1 MDSVRGK
8 DKAAGKYKTTVS
20 CVAHRAKHR
29 RMDPLQLPPSVLS
42 PQSDRTAYFQFAIY
56 RQAQLQKH
64 GHEFTPHHSP
74 LTIHSLIMKSLN
86 RLSLLLP
93 VLIVTLLGL
102 SSTISAAH
110 HEEPIIEVRVYKIAP
125 GKMDEWERFFHDKL
139 VEPQEKAGIKIIA
152 AYRTLEDE
160 NLFVWMRQFSSKANM
175 AAERDGFYKS
185 EAWLNTLRVELKE
198 KGLIEGVEMVYT
210 VSPSK

>member
-1 MDSVRGK
+1 
-8 DKAAGKYKTTVS
+8 
-20 CVAHRAKHR
+20 
-29 RMDPLQLPPSVLS
+29 
-42 PQSDRTAYFQFAIY
+42 
-56 RQAQLQKH
+56 
-64 GHEFTPHHSP
+64 
-74 LTIHSLIMKSLN
+74 MKSLKY
-86 RLSLLLP
+86 LSLLLP

-102 SSTISAAH
+102 SSSVSAAH

-175 AAERDGFYKS
+175 ATERDGFYKS
-185 EAWLNTLRVELKE
+185 EAWLKTLRVELKA

>member
-1 MDSVRGK
+1 
-8 DKAAGKYKTTVS
+8 
-20 CVAHRAKHR
+20 
-29 RMDPLQLPPSVLS
+29 L
-42 PQSDRTAYFQFAIY
+42 QFADKLNY
-56 RQAQLQKH
+56 KRMV
-64 GHEFTPHHSP
+64 PNSP
-74 LTIHSLIMKSLN
+74 LTIHPSPFTIHSLIMKSLN